1 MAMQLQCETEV
12 GESVPVLSPG
22 GNRTDCLG
30 LAGVFQHKRELQP
43 LCDVVITDRLEMGFE
58 DGMFYHCCPLW
69 FLHPV
74 HQKCHRLRTHTER
87 ALNLSLNFS
96 KIILGISS

>member
-30 LAGVFQHKRELQP
+30 LAGMLQHKREL
-43 LCDVVITDRLEMGFE
+43 
-58 DGMFYHCCPLW
+58 
-69 FLHPV
+69 
-74 HQKCHRLRTHTER
+74 
-87 ALNLSLNFS
+87 
-96 KIILGISS
+96 